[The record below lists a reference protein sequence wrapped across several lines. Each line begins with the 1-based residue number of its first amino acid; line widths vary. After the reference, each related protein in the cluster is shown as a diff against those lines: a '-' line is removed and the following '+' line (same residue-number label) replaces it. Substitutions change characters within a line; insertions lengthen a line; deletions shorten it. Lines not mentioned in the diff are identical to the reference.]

1 VFRAVFVPLQ
11 KIILE
16 IHRKTYALVISH
28 DIYKKQI
35 YNMGKMIGDIPL
47 DKLETQEFLS
57 IEEVSKMF
65 KLSRRTISKLIATQD
80 LRVVKWG
87 KEKRVPVTSVLYYL
101 TRQGIMFPSE
111 FSEKM
116 RLGIYAAE
124 KGMFDAKRSLT
135 LAMDEVIKNKAIE
148 LHNSGYFD
156 SNE

>member
-1 VFRAVFVPLQ
+1 
-11 KIILE
+11 
-16 IHRKTYALVISH
+16 
-28 DIYKKQI
+28 
-35 YNMGKMIGDIPL
+35 MGKRLSIEL
-47 DKLETQEFLS
+47 EKLEHQEFLS
-57 IEEVSKMF
+57 VDEVSVMF
-65 KLSRRTISKLIATQD
+65 DLTRRTISKLLAEKE
-80 LRVVKWG
+80 LRYVRFG
-87 KEKRVPVTSVLYYL
+87 KEKRIPVTSFLYYL

-148 LHNSGYFD
+148 LLNSGYFD